1 MILKD
6 KYPTKKI
13 FLYTGM
19 TDDDLKKE
27 HFKNVSKYWAEADII
42 IYSPTVESGVNFN
55 MEHINSI
62 YGIFSTCSCSQR
74 SFFQMLAR
82 TRQTKNNN
90 ILIYSSSIPE
100 KTSADFWTFKDV
112 KEAKVALRGQQKKEI
127 DENGKIK
134 TLFDNYDINDI
145 YNEVEDKNKN
155 KCYFMAL
162 FYQMALNKG
171 HTILF
176 EEEQTPEQK
185 TKKQIKEANENDKY
199 LDISKMDTVIK
210 YINDANDVSLNQYFN
225 LIDKSKKNKSTE
237 EEKYQMA
244 KFELKTRL
252 GFDKIEAEQIET
264 FYNKTH
270 FIYNFIGL
278 IDINNINE
286 DKENNVARVKIA
298 NNILYDLGFKNVFD
312 EKKIDFETF
321 NKALLNLQTNNIIY
335 KDFKHVKSY
344 FNMAKE
350 PKENRTKTNRAI
362 IDYINILLKNFS
374 IKITGKIKPGKKN
387 ETKNMVYYIDI
398 LNNVQEIVE
407 YLKLK
412 GVEVEDKQQIF
423 KPLEDNKKIYKH
435 LIIIDDKPEEDIYK
449 NMKDNDIN
457 NTLIFKHLSKIGLK
471 INRIDYRIR
480 F

>member
-1 MILKD
+1 
-6 KYPTKKI
+6 
-13 FLYTGM
+13 
-19 TDDDLKKE
+19 LKK
-27 HFKNVSKYWAEADII
+27 N
-42 IYSPTVESGVNFN
+42 SPK
-55 MEHINSI
+55 
-62 YGIFSTCSCSQR
+62 R
-74 SFFQMLAR
+74 
-82 TRQTKNNN
+82 
-90 ILIYSSSIPE
+90 
-100 KTSADFWTFKDV
+100 
-112 KEAKVALRGQQKKEI
+112 
-127 DENGKIK
+127 
-134 TLFDNYDINDI
+134 
-145 YNEVEDKNKN
+145 
-155 KCYFMAL
+155 
-162 FYQMALNKG
+162 
-171 HTILF
+171 
-176 EEEQTPEQK
+176 
-185 TKKQIKEANENDKY
+185 KKQK
-199 LDISKMDTVIK
+199 
-210 YINDANDVSLNQYFN
+210 
-225 LIDKSKKNKSTE
+225 KSKKNKSTE
-237 EEKYQMA
+237 QEKYQMA
-244 KFELKTRL
+244 KFELKKRL

-270 FIYNFIGL
+270 LIYNFMGL

-298 NNILYDLGFKNVFD
+298 NNILHDLGFKNVFD
-312 EKKIDFETF
+312 EKIIDYETF

-350 PKENRTKTNRAI
+350 PKENRTKPNRAI

-449 NMKDNDIN
+449 NMKDNDVN
-457 NTLIFKHLSKIGLK
+457 N
-471 INRIDYRIR
+471 DV
-480 F
+480 